1 MASDCEQP
9 PHRSSCASSALG
21 NQTDDDE
28 PEPNTEA
35 NPSTPN
41 STQPSGAT
49 QALTDHEE
57 LCGTL
62 INRPMSDTSCG
73 NLNKHI
79 ATCTRKNEASKPKQ
93 SLAAFGVTG
102 TGDIN
107 PKEVPQLC
115 AVWCAEAARPFAAL
129 VDASH
134 QAILHPTVVKHLP
147 KVHVVSKD
155 IHLLYSAI
163 QHDYRAVLNA
173 HSGALYL
180 GVDAWQSPNA
190 FDVLGVV
197 IYRLVE
203 GHGGAMNL
211 EAMPLDFVCLSE
223 SHTGKYL
230 ADTICGIVSDNA
242 KNNEVMITELKKL
255 KWKRFP
261 GDSQWIRCF
270 AHILNLIAQTILRP
284 FGSQR
289 KRTTTNMRSA
299 EPNGS
304 DSDESAA
311 KYENAED
318 QIRVLS
324 LGETA
329 VDSEEEDQSD
339 DEALAPADENASD
352 ILSEGDIDNASEEE
366 SDNRYTAA
374 SCKRTLEKFR
384 AIAKK
389 LKYSPNSKAEFIR
402 LCRDKECALPHNI
415 QRDVRTRWNSTS
427 AQLNSIIRCKDAIPE
442 WQRHKR
448 YGIDRKHFVDQ
459 SDFDLAKDL
468 AEVLNLFHEITL
480 QVSVPGS
487 ARISNLVLFID
498 QITDHLSTVISDAK
512 YPPALR
518 NACRGGLKITNKY
531 YSLTD
536 VSPLYRI
543 TILLHPSLR
552 DEYFKLANW
561 EPEWIA
567 EAIRLAREMWLTHYK
582 SATNHTYLLGST
594 QQQGARTG
602 MLAGLGSAAA
612 ARGGD
617 SSTDAFDMWLAGALV
632 LKGNDPV
639 NPLKWWIQQKKSGN
653 TYGGLV
659 HMALRLQVGPGQ
671 PGANPVPDGFEAGF
685 GQPFGGF

>member
-1 MASDCEQP
+1 MDIVLDLKNVDLDPLAGTRGTASAP
-9 PHRSSCASSALG
+9 PERCGCGIWCLPS
-21 NQTDDDE
+21 
-28 PEPNTEA
+28 EA
-35 NPSTPN
+35 GGYP
-41 STQPSGAT
+41 
-49 QALTDHEE
+49 
-57 LCGTL
+57 
-62 INRPMSDTSCG
+62 
-73 NLNKHI
+73 
-79 ATCTRKNEASKPKQ
+79 
-93 SLAAFGVTG
+93 AFGVTG

-129 VDASH
+129 VNASH

-173 HSGALYL
+173 HSSALYL

-190 FDVLGVV
+190 FDVLGV
-197 IYRLVE
+197 
-203 GHGGAMNL
+203 
-211 EAMPLDFVCLSE
+211 
-223 SHTGKYL
+223 YL
-230 ADTICGIVSDNA
+230 ADTVRLVVEKFGIQDKICGIVSDNA
-242 KNNEVMITELKKL
+242 NNNEVMITELKKL

-261 GDSQWIRCF
+261 GDSQWICCF
-270 AHILNLIAQTILRP
+270 AHILNLIAQTILQT

-299 EPNGS
+299 KPNGS
-304 DSDESAA
+304 DSDESEAE
-311 KYENAED
+311 YENDED

-352 ILSEGDIDNASEEE
+352 ILSEGDIDNASKEE
-366 SDNRYTAA
+366 SDDCYTAA

-442 WQRHKR
+442 WQHHKR
-448 YGIDRKHFVDQ
+448 YGIDHMHFVDQ

-487 ARISNLVLFID
+487 ARISNVVLFID
-498 QITDHLSTVISDAK
+498 QITDHLSTVISDVK

-518 NACRGGLKITNKY
+518 NTCRGGLKITNKY
-531 YSLTD
+531 YR
-536 VSPLYRI
+536 SP
-543 TILLHPSLR
+543 
-552 DEYFKLANW
+552 F

-567 EAIRLAREMWLTHYK
+567 EAIRLAREIWVTHFK
-582 SATNHTYLLGST
+582 PRPITPTSSAPPSNK
-594 QQQGARTG
+594 ARTG

-617 SSTDAFDMWLAGALV
+617 SLTDAFDMWLAGALRS
-632 LKGNDPV
+632 KGTTPS
-639 NPLKWWIQQKKSGN
+639 IHSSGGSSRKN
-653 TYGGLV
+653 QATLTAAWFIWRW
-659 HMALRLQVGPGQ
+659 M
-671 PGANPVPDGFEAGF
+671 F
-685 GQPFGGF
+685 